1 MLQVKRLNKLFTG
14 YRPVDDGCSPVGA
27 GGLFYFQLLTDSL
40 QFTFD
45 ILNMKLCFDGILQ
58 KL

>member
-27 GGLFYFQLLTDSL
+27 GGLFYFRTVNCQLMVYNH
-40 QFTFD
+40 F
-45 ILNMKLCFDGILQ
+45 
-58 KL
+58 